1 MLKLTDIR
9 KNYLSGENE
18 VHALKGINLTFRKHE
33 FVSILGPSG
42 CGKTTLLNII
52 GGLDH
57 YSAGDLTI
65 NGISTK
71 KYNDRDWDT
80 YRNHTIGF
88 VFQNYNL
95 IPHQTVLSNV
105 ELALTLSGVSKETRR
120 RKAIEVLNKVG
131 LGDQINK
138 KPNQMSGGQMQRVAI
153 ARALI
158 NDPDILL
165 ADEPTGAL
173 DTETSVQIMEL
184 LKEVAETRLVI
195 MVTHNPELADTYSTR
210 IIRLL
215 DGKITDDTM
224 PVTEAEIQEETADE
238 SLKKAKTSMSFFT
251 ALSLSLNNLMTKK
264 ARTFLTAF
272 AGSIGIIG
280 IALILSLSNGIQ
292 NYIDSIEENT
302 LSSYPITIE
311 KEVVDMSS
319 VMQAMMGTSDGEEHS
334 LDKVYSRNVISQALQ
349 TMMAES
355 TTNNLT
361 AFKAYLDSSEEIENC
376 TNAVQY
382 TYDVKPL
389 VYLDSTENLL
399 QVNPFDISGSGVSYE
414 SAQMQ
419 NMSSYFMSDTWV
431 EMIDNEAL
439 LESQYDL
446 VAGKW
451 PAGANECV
459 LVVNENN
466 EIYDLTLYALGLADA
481 KDLYAMFFEALNNLG
496 NKEQAEALNTADTSY
511 NFEDILGL
519 SYRLVLPTD
528 LYVYDEATKTYVNKS
543 TDSEYV
549 ASVIENSFKVNLVG
563 IIRVKED
570 AVSTTISPGTIAYT
584 HELTEYYINQIQES
598 ELVKAQLA
606 DEKTDIITGLPFD
619 DGSEKNYTPEE
630 KVQLFNDY
638 VNGLTTPDKA
648 ALFLEIYAAPSDE
661 ELDAMVNEFIANYPD
676 RTSRQ
681 AYAVA
686 TMTSMIGELK
696 SGNIS
701 AEQLTASGIDTETLE
716 YLSTLSDAEIEQMM
730 NTTYDQ
736 LTDEEFN
743 QMFLNTIKE
752 SMRSMY
758 SEQLAG
764 SFDSYSNDD
773 LAEMLLTYLQA
784 KTDEEIASLFDKH
797 MPSMFSESSYDNNM
811 SLFGL
816 CYLDDPKSINIY
828 AKSFEDKE
836 RLQELIEEYNNNAAE
851 DDKITY
857 TDYVGLMMSSVT
869 SIVDIVSYVL
879 IAFVSIS
886 LVVSSIMIG
895 IITYISVLERT
906 KEIGILRSIGA
917 SKKDI
922 SRVFNAEAITIGFV
936 SGMIGIIFTVLI
948 NIPIS
953 LIIKHLTDVSSIA
966 SLPWLGGTI
975 LVLISMLLTFI
986 AGLIPSRI
994 AAKKDP
1000 VLALRS
1006 E

>member
-18 VHALKGINLTFRKHE
+18 VQALKGINLTFRKHE

-71 KYNDRDWDT
+71 EYNDRNWDI

-105 ELALTLSGVSKETRR
+105 ELALTLSGVSKEDRR
-120 RKAIEVLNKVG
+120 RKAIDVLNKVG

-173 DTETSVQIMEL
+173 DTETSVQIMEI

-224 PVTEAEIQEETADE
+224 PVTEDKIEEETGDE
-238 SLKKAKTSMSFFT
+238 SLKKATTSMSFFT

-264 ARTFLTAF
+264 TRTFLTAF

-302 LSSYPITIE
+302 LSSYPITIQ

-319 VMQAMMGTSDGEEHS
+319 VMQAMTGNGSGEEHD
-334 LDKVYSRNVISQALQ
+334 LDKVYSRNVLSQALQ
-349 TMMAES
+349 TMMSES
-355 TTNNLT
+355 TTNNLS
-361 AFKAYLDSSEEIENC
+361 AFKIYLDTSKEIEDC

-382 TYDVKPL
+382 TYDVNPL
-389 VYLDSTENLL
+389 IYLDNTENLL
-399 QVNPFDISGSGVSYE
+399 QVNPFDLTGSGVSYD
-414 SAQMQ
+414 SVQMQ
-419 NMSSYFMSDTWV
+419 SMSSYFMSDTWV
-431 EMIDNEAL
+431 EMIDNETL
-439 LESQYDL
+439 LESQYEL

-451 PAGANECV
+451 PSGANECV

-466 EIYDLTLYALGLADA
+466 EIYDLTLYALGLADV
-481 KDLYAMFFEALNNLG
+481 KDLYAMFYDAMGSLG
-496 NKEQAEALNTADTSY
+496 NKEKAETYDTDDSAY

-528 LYVYDEATKTYVNKS
+528 LYEYDESAGTYVNKS
-543 TDSEYV
+543 SDSEYM
-549 ASVIENSFKVNLVG
+549 ASVIENAFKVNLVG

-570 AVSTTISPGTIAYT
+570 AVSTTISPGTVAYT

-606 DEKTDIITGLPFD
+606 DTETDVLTGLPFD
-619 DGSEKNYTPEE
+619 DGSEKIYTTEE
-630 KVQLFNDY
+630 KVQLFGEY
-638 VNGLTTPDKA
+638 VNGLTTTDKA
-648 ALFLEIYAAPSDE
+648 ALFLNIYTAPSEE

-676 RTSRQ
+676 RASKQ
-681 AYAVA
+681 AYAVE
-686 TMTSMIGELK
+686 TMAAMMSELK
-696 SGNIS
+696 NGNIT
-701 AEQLTASGIDTETLE
+701 AEQLTASGIDAETLE
-716 YLSTLSDAEIEQMM
+716 YLATLSDDEIKQMM
-730 NTTYDQ
+730 NSTYDQ

-743 QMFLNTIKE
+743 QMFLSTIKE
-752 SMRSMY
+752 SLRSMY

-764 SFDSYSNDD
+764 SFDSYSNEE
-773 LAEMLLTYLQA
+773 LAEMLTTYLQA
-784 KTDEEIASLFDKH
+784 KTDEETGLLFDRY
-797 MPSMFSESSYDNNM
+797 MPSMYSDSTYDNNM

-836 RLQELIEEYNNNAAE
+836 QLQELIEEYNNNASEE
-851 DDKITY
+851 DQITY

-922 SRVFNAEAITIGFV
+922 SRVFNAEAVTIGFV
-936 SGMIGIIFTVLI
+936 SGMIGIIITLLL

-953 LIIKHLTDVSSIA
+953 LIIKHLTDVSGIA
-966 SLPWLGGTI
+966 SLPWAGGTI
-975 LVLISMLLTFI
+975 LVLISMFLTFI

>member
-1 MLKLTDIR
+1 MLKLTDIK
-9 KNYLSGENE
+9 KNYLAGENE
-18 VHALKGINLTFRKHE
+18 VHALKGINLAFREHE

-57 YSAGDLTI
+57 YTSGDLTI
-65 NGISTK
+65 NGVSTK
-71 KYNDRDWDT
+71 EYNDRDWDT

-105 ELALTLSGVSKETRR
+105 ELALTLSGVSKEERHRR
-120 RKAIEVLNKVG
+120 AVDVLNKVG
-131 LGDQINK
+131 LGDQLNK

-184 LKEVAETRLVI
+184 LKEVAGTRLVI

-224 PVTEAEIQEETADE
+224 PVTDDEVQEKADNE
-238 SLKKAKTSMSFFT
+238 KKTKTSMSFLT

-264 ARTFLTAF
+264 TRTFLTAF

-302 LSSYPITIE
+302 LSSYPITVE

-319 VMQAMMGTSDGEEHS
+319 IMRSMMGMGDVTHDRDRVYSKNVVSQAM
-334 LDKVYSRNVISQALQ
+334 KAL
-349 TMMAES
+349 MSES
-355 TTNNLT
+355 KTNNLT
-361 AFKAYLDSSEEIENC
+361 AFKEYLDTSQDIKDC

-389 VYLDSTENLL
+389 VYLDSKENIL
-399 QVNPFDISGSGVSYE
+399 QVNPFDISGAGVSYD
-414 SAQMQ
+414 SAQLQ
-419 NMSSYFMSDTWV
+419 NMSTLFMSDTWV
-431 EMIDNEAL
+431 EMIDNPTL
-439 LESQYDL
+439 LESQYEL

-451 PAGANECV
+451 PSGASECV
-459 LVVNENN
+459 LVVNDNN
-466 EIYDLTLYALGLADA
+466 EIFDLTLYALGLADA
-481 KDLYAMFFEALNNLG
+481 SELYQMFFDAINNVG
-496 NKEQAEALNTADTSY
+496 NKDQADSIDSSDTAY
-511 NFEDILGL
+511 EYEDILGL
-519 SYRLVLPTD
+519 SYRLVIPAD
-528 LYVYDEATKTYVNKS
+528 LYQYDEATGIYKNMQN
-543 TDSEYV
+543 DDEFV

-584 HELTEYYINQIQES
+584 HELTEYYINAIQQN
-598 ELVKAQLA
+598 ELVKKQLA
-606 DEKTDIITGLPFD
+606 DEKNDVISGLPFD
-619 DGSEKNYTPEE
+619 DGSDKNFTEDEKVKMFSDYVDGLSTPE
-630 KVQLFNDY
+630 Q
-638 VNGLTTPDKA
+638 A
-648 ALFLEIYAAPSDE
+648 ALFLKIYSAPSDE
-661 ELDAMVNEFIANYPD
+661 ELNAMVEQFIADYPD
-676 RTSRQ
+676 RASKQ
-681 AYAVA
+681 AYAIE
-686 TMTSMIGELK
+686 TMVSMINQIRAGEMTD
-696 SGNIS
+696 
-701 AEQLTASGIDTETLE
+701 EQLASSGMDQETLE
-716 YLSTLSDAEIEQMM
+716 YLKTLTNEDIAMMLETTYSQLSD
-730 NTTYDQ
+730 D
-736 LTDEEFN
+736 EFN
-743 QMFLNTIKE
+743 QMFITTITE
-752 SMRSMY
+752 TMRRMY
-758 SEQLAG
+758 SEQLSG
-764 SFDSYSNDD
+764 SFDSYSNED
-773 LAEMLLTYLQA
+773 LAMMLATYLQA
-784 KTDEEIASLFDKH
+784 KSKSELAVLFDKF
-797 MPSMFSESSYDNNM
+797 MPDMYSKSTYDNNM
-811 SLFGL
+811 TLFGL
-816 CYLDDPKSINIY
+816 CYIDDPQSINIY

-836 RLQELIEEYNNNAAE
+836 RLQDLIADYNEAAAE
-851 DDKITY
+851 EDKITY
-857 TDYVGLMMSSVT
+857 TDYVGLMMT
-869 SIVDIVSYVL
+869 SITKMVDIVSYVL

-936 SGMIGIIFTVLI
+936 SGMIGIIFTVI
-948 NIPIS
+948 VNIPIS
-953 LIIKHLTDVSSIA
+953 MIIEKLTDVGSIA
-966 SLPWLGGTI
+966 KLPLAGGLI
-975 LVLISMLLTFI
+975 LVAISMFLTFI